1 MSRPPTA
8 FGAEGAARSISW
20 AGHIIGTPAFMAP
33 EQAKS
38 SNVDHRAD
46 IYSLGAT
53 LFSLLAGKA
62 MFEGHVQTVI
72 RRKLKGEIPSLA
84 NACEGVPKEIDA
96 VYQQMVAPNPD
107 DRYQSMDEV
116 IQALHTVQSRFKI
129 FISYRRED
137 SIDATD
143 RIYEKL
149 ALHFGTANVFMDVD
163 AIPPGTDYRQ
173 YLHDSVSASAAM
185 LVVIG
190 HHWTTVRGKGVLFWR
205 RRLHDPTDWVRIEIE
220 MAIKH
225 GIPIIPV
232 LVGQGVV
239 PFASTLPESL
249 RPILNFQTTEVRPGR
264 HFTEHIQ
271 KLIRTIE
278 GYL

>member
-1 MSRPPTA
+1 
-8 FGAEGAARSISW
+8 
-20 AGHIIGTPAFMAP
+20 
-33 EQAKS
+33 
-38 SNVDHRAD
+38 
-46 IYSLGAT
+46 
-53 LFSLLAGKA
+53 
-62 MFEGHVQTVI
+62 
-72 RRKLKGEIPSLA
+72 
-84 NACEGVPKEIDA
+84 
-96 VYQQMVAPNPD
+96 
-107 DRYQSMDEV
+107 V
-116 IQALHTVQSRFKI
+116 IQALHSVHSRCKI

-143 RIYEKL
+143 RIYERL
-149 ALHFGTANVFMDVD
+149 ALHFGAANVFMDVD

-190 HHWTTVRGKGVLFWR
+190 HHWTSVRGKGLMFWR
-205 RRLHDPTDWVRIEIE
+205 QRLYDPSDWVRIEIE

-232 LVGQGVV
+232 LVGQSVL
-239 PFASTLPESL
+239 PPARSLPESI

-271 KLIRTIE
+271 KLVRTIE
-278 GYL
+278 SYLSISVAKPTNTQRRD